1 MWSFEHK
8 VITKASKESIWKLW
22 SNVGEWNKWDKEIE
36 YSNLSGLF
44 QKGTKGIL
52 KPKGGPKTQFI
63 LISVEEFKSFSD
75 RTRLP
80 LCNLDFIHTIRETN
94 KGLEICHRI
103 EFSGLLT
110 FLFSRVIGK
119 NIQAGIPEAVANL
132 IRLAEQ
138 S

>member
-22 SNVGEWNKWDKEIE
+22 SNVAGWNHWDKEIE
-36 YSNLSGLF
+36 FSSLIGPF
-44 QKGTKGIL
+44 QKGSKGFL
-52 KPKGGPKTQFI
+52 KPKGGPKTQFK
-63 LISVEEFKSFSD
+63 LTNVNELHSFSD

-80 LCNLDFIHTIRETN
+80 FCNLDFIHTIQETN
-94 KGLEICHRI
+94 KGLEVCHRI
-103 EFSGLLT
+103 EFSGMLT

-132 IRLAEQ
+132 ISLAEQ